1 MFSKKKFRC
10 NRLSH
15 QKCFQFKK
23 CQNVVVKN
31 RFIINHVFKQNAF
44 NDKKKLLIHKIENNN
59 TRLNHQK
66 ISIYDVVRRLS
77 HNNIY

>member
-23 CQNVVVKN
+23 CQNVVIKN
-31 RFIINHVFKQNAF
+31 EFSINYVFKQNAF
-44 NDKKKLLIHKIENNN
+44 YDKKN
-59 TRLNHQK
+59 
-66 ISIYDVVRRLS
+66 Y
-77 HNNIY
+77 